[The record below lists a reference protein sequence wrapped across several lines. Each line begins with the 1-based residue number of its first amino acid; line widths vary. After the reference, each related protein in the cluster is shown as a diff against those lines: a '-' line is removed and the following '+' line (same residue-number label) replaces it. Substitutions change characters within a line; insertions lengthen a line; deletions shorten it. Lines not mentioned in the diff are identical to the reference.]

1 MPDWEDLMKQAKE
14 DVLCAVEIWGAVLEE
29 IFGFRL
35 EYAYAK
41 GSAMKNW
48 KSPID
53 YVPVV
58 SDLDMHIMMTDS
70 DPLFP
75 ATSEGFVASIKVAQ
89 VYEDRFL
96 EERKDHLHIPRA
108 QVVHIN
114 PNLDDPEFTLPQVSD
129 VHVMVGSP
137 KDAKL
142 PKIED
147 VRRADHNQIMDLAEF
162 LEDQPRQAFDRVGLD
177 FWTMLRR
184 MNWRVSPTPVRL
196 LTQNHSSPLYVWK
209 WNRTRIVKEL
219 RKNEY
224 DAIADSYQGFYDL
237 GWKLFL
243 SNFTGYTDLR
253 NIVVLAHDVL
263 QGCLDVLRAA
273 NSPT

>member
-1 MPDWEDLMKQAKE
+1 MKKAKE
-14 DVLCAVEIWGAVLEE
+14 DVLCAVEIWRNVLEE
-29 IFGFRL
+29 TFGPRL
-35 EYAYAK
+35 AYAYAK

-75 ATSEGFVASIKVAQ
+75 ATSEGFASSIKVTQ
-89 VYEDRFL
+89 VYEDRFV

-114 PNLDDPEFTLPQVSD
+114 PNLDDPLFILPQVSD

-137 KDAKL
+137 KDSEL
-142 PKIED
+142 PTIED
-147 VRRADHNQIMDLAEF
+147 VRRADRKQILELAEY
-162 LEDQPRQAFDRVGLD
+162 LEDLPRQVFDRVGLD

-184 MNWRVSPTPVRL
+184 INWRVSPSPVRL
-196 LTQNHSSPLYVWK
+196 LSQNHPSPLYVWK
-209 WNRTRIVKEL
+209 WNRTRILKEL
-219 RKNEY
+219 RANKY
-224 DAIADSYQGFYDL
+224 DVIADSYQNFYDV

-243 SNFTGYTDLR
+243 SKFAGHSDLR
-253 NIVVLAHDVL
+253 DIVVLGHAVL
-263 QGCLDVLRAA
+263 QGCLDEIRAA
-273 NSPT
+273 NSST